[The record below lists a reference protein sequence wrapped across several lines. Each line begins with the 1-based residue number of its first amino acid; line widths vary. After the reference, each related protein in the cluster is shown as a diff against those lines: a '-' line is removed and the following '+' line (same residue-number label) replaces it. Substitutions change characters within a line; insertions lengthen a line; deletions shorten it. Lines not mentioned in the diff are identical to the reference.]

1 MTKTEKIP
9 PGLREARR
17 KAEKIVNDQKK
28 LNTFLDE
35 ATRKLKR
42 DRTRL
47 RRFLTDIEL
56 LIMMAKAY
64 HKGTYRRIPLK
75 SLAMIVGAIIYFV
88 NPFDIIPDFIAGLGF
103 LDDAAVIGF
112 VIRALSKEIE
122 RFYIYLKDHPESI
135 KDSDPEAI
143 DLPSAEAK

>member
-17 KAEKIVNDQKK
+17 KADKIVSDQKR
-28 LNTFLDE
+28 LNQFLGE
-35 ATRKLKR
+35 ATVKLKR

-47 RRFLTDIEL
+47 QRFLTDIEL

-64 HKGTYRRIPLK
+64 HNGTYRRIPLK
-75 SLAMIVGAIIYFV
+75 SLAIIVGAIIYFV
-88 NPFDIIPDFIAGLGF
+88 NPLDIIPDFIAGLGF

-112 VIRALSKEIE
+112 VIKTLSDEID
-122 RFYIYLKDHPESI
+122 RFYIYMTDHPESLN
-135 KDSDPEAI
+135 DNGSETI
-143 DLPSAEAK
+143 DQPSAETE